1 MHVKYVVV
9 VIVCL
14 LFVVTLCHRHAYL
27 NGTSKDPELLQLTM
41 DKLTV
46 DLLTER
52 QPILV
57 EDALVDAQA
66 ALLQTV
72 FRNQYIRKEMQGEVL
87 GPVRCRARYTVITCT
102 SPDERVL
109 RLVHEGKRSISVDI
123 RMWAGQALIMPP
135 GWIVEY
141 AKGGGGG
148 CYAMSL
154 HDLFTFF
161 WQ

>member
-1 MHVKYVVV
+1 
-9 VIVCL
+9 
-14 LFVVTLCHRHAYL
+14 
-27 NGTSKDPELLQLTM
+27 LLQLTM

-72 FRNQYIRKEMQGEVL
+72 FRNQYIRKEMHGEVL
-87 GPVRCRARYTVITCT
+87 TAAPPVRCRARYTVITCA

-109 RLVHEGKRSISVDI
+109 RLMHEGKRGVSVDV

-135 GWIVEY
+135 GWIVES
-141 AKGGGGG
+141 AQG
-148 CYAMSL
+148 CYVMSL